1 MSWEF
6 SSRNLPLET
15 VLQTGGRDQANFVA
29 KQNHTRNAMVGFAP
43 LF

>member
-1 MSWEF
+1 MSWEL

-15 VLQTGGRDQANFVA
+15 ALQTGGRDQANLVA
-29 KQNHTRNAMVGFAP
+29 KQNHARNAMVGFAP